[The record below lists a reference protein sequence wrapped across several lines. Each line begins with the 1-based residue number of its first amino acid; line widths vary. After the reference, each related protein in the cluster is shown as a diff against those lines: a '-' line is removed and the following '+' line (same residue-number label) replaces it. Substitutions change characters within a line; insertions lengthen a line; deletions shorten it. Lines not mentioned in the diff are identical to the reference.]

1 MASRPLEKLGQ
12 LRKNKKEVLGGSAVN
27 KIIDDG
33 RSTVNNVL
41 GQTKKI
47 IVQTAADSTKSA
59 EDFIIKNT
67 VDKIMGQL
75 DKLPEREKE
84 VIKKEICK

>member
-1 MASRPLEKLGQ
+1 M
-12 LRKNKKEVLGGSAVN
+12 
-27 KIIDDG
+27 
-33 RSTVNNVL
+33 NNVL